1 MLDNYKARK
10 EVKLLKAMNDV
21 TYKEFAEMANIKSS
35 TLYNWLAGSFSFGEE
50 TLANVSELIADL
62 KGE

>member
-1 MLDNYKARK
+1 MLDNNTARK

-21 TYKEFAEMANIKSS
+21 TYSEFAEMIGLSKGVI
-35 TLYNWLAGSFSFGEE
+35 YNWLANSFDLGEDR
-50 TLANVSELIADL
+50 LKIASEVIADL